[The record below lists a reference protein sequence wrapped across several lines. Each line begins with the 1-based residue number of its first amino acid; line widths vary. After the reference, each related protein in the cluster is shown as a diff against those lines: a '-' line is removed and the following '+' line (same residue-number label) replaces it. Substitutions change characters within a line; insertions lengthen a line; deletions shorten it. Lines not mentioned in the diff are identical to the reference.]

1 MKNNKILFISAN
13 THKIPY
19 PVYPI
24 GISYISTYLQEKLP
38 EYDTK
43 MIDLNFNSIEELKT
57 ITKEYNPKYIGVSL
71 RNVDDVN
78 SYNREE
84 FVTHYKNVVDNLRT
98 ISDAKIIIGGA
109 GFSIFP
115 ELMFKRINPD
125 FGVYGEGEETILKL
139 INKLDNNE
147 DYTDLSRLIYN
158 KNGQCVFNKTE
169 SYFSDLNLDFDKDLI
184 DFYWEKSGMLN
195 IQTKRGCP
203 YNCIY
208 CTYPLIEG
216 KKVRTLNPDK
226 IVETLKKLYYQ
237 KGIDYV
243 FFTDSVF
250 NINNQYN
257 IELAEKIISSG
268 IKIHWGGYFT
278 FQNLDED
285 LLKLLKKSGLQHV
298 EFGTEAI
305 AEKTLKTYGK
315 NFTVNDVLEKSALC
329 NKLDIPFAHF
339 LITGGYGETDATV
352 DETYENSKLIDNS
365 VFFPFVGMRIYPGT
379 KLQQYAIEEGVI
391 DKNDPL
397 LEPKYYIAKE
407 VNYDTLKERAIKTRK
422 RWVFPDEDNSAIIN
436 KLRARNKKGPLW
448 EYMTM

>member
-1 MKNNKILFISAN
+1 MKENRILFISAN
-13 THKIPY
+13 QYTVPY

-24 GISYISTYLQEKLP
+24 GLSYISTYLNEKLP
-38 EYDTK
+38 EYETK
-43 MIDLNFNSIEELKT
+43 IVDLNFISIEELKSAV
-57 ITKEYNPKYIGVSL
+57 IEYNPKYIGVSF
-71 RNVDDVN
+71 RNIDDVN

-84 FVTHYKNVVDNLRT
+84 FVTQYKNIIDNLRT
-98 ISDAKIIIGGA
+98 VSDAKIIIGGS

-115 ELMFKRINPD
+115 ELMYKRLNPD
-125 FGVYGEGEETILKL
+125 FGIYGEGEETILKL
-139 INKLDNNE
+139 INNIDKNE
-147 DYTDLSRLIYN
+147 DYTELSRLVYK
-158 KNGQCVFNKTE
+158 KNGQCVFNKHE
-169 SYFSDLNLDFDKDLI
+169 SYFSDLDLNFDENLI

-216 KKVRTLNPDK
+216 KKVRTLNTDK
-226 IVETLKKLYYQ
+226 IVDTLKKLYYQ

-257 IELAEKIISSG
+257 YELAEKIIASG

-278 FQNLDED
+278 FKNFDED
-285 LLKLLKKSGLQHV
+285 LLKVLKKSGLQHV

-305 AEKTLKTYGK
+305 SEKCLKTYGK
-315 NFTVNDVLEKSALC
+315 NFTVKDVLEKSEIC
-329 NKLDIPFAHF
+329 NKLGIDFAHF

-352 DETYENSKLIDNS
+352 DETFENSKLIDNT
-365 VFFPFVGMRIYPGT
+365 VFFTFVGMRIYPGT

-391 DKNDPL
+391 DKNDNL
-397 LEPKYYIAKE
+397 LEPKYYLSKD
-407 VNYDTLKERAIKTRK
+407 VNYDTLKERALKTRK
-422 RWVFPDEDNSAIIN
+422 RWVFPDEDTTTITN
-436 KLRARNKKGPLW
+436 KLRQRNKKGPLW

>member
-13 THKIPY
+13 THKVPY

-24 GISYISTYLQEKLP
+24 GISYISTYLKEKLP
-38 EYDTK
+38 EYETK
-43 MIDLNFNSIEELKT
+43 MIDLNFNSIEELKS
-57 ITKEYNPKYIGVSL
+57 ITKEYNPKYIGVSF

-84 FVTHYKNVVDNLRT
+84 FVTHYKNVIDNLRT
-98 ISDAKIIIGGA
+98 VSEAKIIVGGA

-125 FGVYGEGEETILKL
+125 FGVYGEGEETMLKL

-147 DYTDLSRLIYN
+147 DYSDISRLVYN
-158 KNGQCVFNKTE
+158 NNGQCIFNKNE

-216 KKVRTLNPDK
+216 KKVRTLNTDK
-226 IVETLKKLYYQ
+226 IVDTLKNLYYR

-250 NINNQYN
+250 NIKNEYN
-257 IELAEKIISSG
+257 IELAEKIIASG

-278 FQNLDED
+278 FKNLDED

-305 AEKTLKTYGK
+305 SEKCLKTYGK
-315 NFTVNDVLEKSALC
+315 NFTVKDVLEKSDLC

-339 LITGGYGETDATV
+339 LITGGYGETDETV
-352 DETYENSKLIDNS
+352 NETFENSKLIDNS
-365 VFFPFVGMRIYPGT
+365 VFFTFVGMRIYPGT
-379 KLQQYAIEEGVI
+379 ELQNHAIREGVI
-391 DKNDPL
+391 DKNDDL
-397 LEPKYYIAKE
+397 LEPKYYLSKD
-407 VNYDTLKERAIKTRK
+407 VNYDTLKERALKTRK
-422 RWVFPDEDNSAIIN
+422 RWVFPDEDTATITN